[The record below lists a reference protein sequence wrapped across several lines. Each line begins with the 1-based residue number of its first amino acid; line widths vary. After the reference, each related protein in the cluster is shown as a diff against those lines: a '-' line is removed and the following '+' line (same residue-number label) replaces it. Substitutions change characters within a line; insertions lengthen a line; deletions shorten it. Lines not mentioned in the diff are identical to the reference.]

1 MRAGGGRDLDQGRVP
16 CYPPPIVRRPLRSLV
31 VVVFASG
38 LAGLS
43 AAALSPDVPIPAGF
57 GPRDA
62 AVPVFPGATR
72 LENDPDG
79 IQVAIM
85 VLPPGPAP
93 APPIIDPLPPAPAP
107 PPVEPT
113 TTVTSTTETTTSTTV
128 TTSSSTLPTTA
139 TTSSTTASSA
149 TTSTTLAG
157 CVAAATFPSVDCRL
171 SAAIGQADAGQDG
184 AAKDS
189 LLKRL
194 QRAQTKANEA
204 GALITNGSTKKGK
217 KRLGAAIRKLKQ
229 AAALLES
236 KRAKNAFDEAPRT
249 SLAATVEALQS
260 DLVTLRTN
268 N

>member
-1 MRAGGGRDLDQGRVP
+1 MPRL
-16 CYPPPIVRRPLRSLV
+16 LRSLV

-43 AAALSPDVPIPAGF
+43 AAALSPDVPIPSGF

-62 AVPVFPGATR
+62 AVPVFPGAKR
-72 LENDPDG
+72 LENAPDG
-79 IQVAIM
+79 IQVAIP
-85 VLPPGPAP
+85 VLPPAPAP
-93 APPIIDPLPPAPAP
+93 APPTIDPLPPPAPAP

-113 TTVTSTTETTTSTTV
+113 TTSTTETSTSTSTSA

-139 TTSSTTASSA
+139 TTSSTTAGSN

-157 CVAAATFPSVDCRL
+157 CVVAPTFPSVDCRL
-171 SAAIGQADAGQDG
+171 SEAISQADAGQDG

-204 GALITNGSTKKGK
+204 GALIASGSTKKGK
-217 KRLGAAIRKLKQ
+217 KRIGAAIRKLKQ

-236 KRAKNAFDEAPRT
+236 KRGKKAFDDATRT
-249 SLAATVEALQS
+249 GLAAKVAALETDLTALRPS
-260 DLVTLRTN
+260 D
-268 N
+268 